1 MPRKISMYV
10 LLIVIVGVL
19 LNHFSFSQKE
29 NGWLLNV
36 DGREV
41 DAIGM
46 AQEKWVQLTRNC
58 SQVKQLDSKSESYL
72 AVQKLIQEYSPPSSE
87 SAHIVKLVTLQDWY
101 LAEVEFKELLPAVVL
116 MDTDQGQLRM
126 VPHAIWSGETHP
138 WLAAPFIRKYLSSQ
152 APQSPRQLLACFDPL

>member
-1 MPRKISMYV
+1 MYV
-10 LLIVIVGVL
+10 LLIVIMGVM

-29 NGWLLNV
+29 NGWILNV
-36 DGREV
+36 DGREI

-46 AQEKWVQLTRNC
+46 AQEKWVKLTRNC
-58 SQVKQLDSKSESYL
+58 SQVKQLEAKSDSYL

-87 SAHIVKLVTLQDWY
+87 SAHIIKLLTLQDWY

-116 MDTDQGQLRM
+116 MDTDKGQPRM

-138 WLAAPFIRKYLSSQ
+138 WLAAPFIRKYLISK
-152 APQSPRQLLACFDPL
+152 APQSPRQLLTCFDPL

>member
-1 MPRKISMYV
+1 MYV
-10 LLIVIVGVL
+10 LLIVIMGIL

-41 DAIGM
+41 DAVGM
-46 AQEKWVQLTRNC
+46 VQEKWVKLTRNC
-58 SQVKQLDSKSESYL
+58 TQVKQLDANSESYA
-72 AVQKLIQEYSPPSSE
+72 AVQKIIQEYSPPSSE
-87 SAHIVKLVTLQDWY
+87 SAHIAKLMTVQGWY

-116 MDTDQGQLRM
+116 MDTDQGQPRI

>member
-1 MPRKISMYV
+1 MYV
-10 LLIVIVGVL
+10 LLIVIVGVM

-36 DGREV
+36 DGREI

-46 AQEKWVQLTRNC
+46 AQEKWVKLTRNC
-58 SQVKQLDSKSESYL
+58 SQVKQLEAKSDSYL

-87 SAHIVKLVTLQDWY
+87 SAHIIKLLTLQDWY

-116 MDTDQGQLRM
+116 MDTDKGQPRM

-138 WLAAPFIRKYLSSQ
+138 WLAAPFIRKYLTSQ
-152 APQSPRQLLACFDPL
+152 APQSPWQLLTCFDPL

>member
-1 MPRKISMYV
+1 MYV
-10 LLIVIVGVL
+10 LLIVIVGVM

-29 NGWLLNV
+29 NGWILNV
-36 DGREV
+36 DGREI

-46 AQEKWVQLTRNC
+46 AQEKWVKLTRNC
-58 SQVKQLDSKSESYL
+58 SQVKQLEAKSDSYL

-87 SAHIVKLVTLQDWY
+87 SAHIIKLLTLQDWY

-116 MDTDQGQLRM
+116 MDTDKGQPRM

-138 WLAAPFIRKYLSSQ
+138 WLAAPFIRKYLISK
-152 APQSPRQLLACFDPL
+152 APQSPRQLLTCFDPL

>member
-1 MPRKISMYV
+1 MYV

-41 DAIGM
+41 DAIGI

-58 SQVKQLDSKSESYL
+58 KQVQQLDAKSESYL

-87 SAHIVKLVTLQDWY
+87 SAHIVQLMNLQDWY
-101 LAEVEFKELLPAVVL
+101 LAEVKFKELLPAVVL
-116 MDTDQGQLRM
+116 MDTDQGQPRM

-138 WLAAPFIRKYLSSQ
+138 WLAAPFIRKYLTSK

>member
-1 MPRKISMYV
+1 MYV
-10 LLIVIVGVL
+10 LLIVIVGVM

-36 DGREV
+36 DGREI

-46 AQEKWVQLTRNC
+46 AQEKWVKLTRNC
-58 SQVKQLDSKSESYL
+58 SQVKQLEAKSDSYL

-87 SAHIVKLVTLQDWY
+87 SAHIIKLLTLQDWY

-116 MDTDQGQLRM
+116 MDTDKGQPRM

-138 WLAAPFIRKYLSSQ
+138 WLAAPFIRKYLISK
-152 APQSPRQLLACFDPL
+152 APQSPRQLLTCFDPL